1 MTDCYQKGLKMKYPT
16 GSEWRKWDLHVH
28 TPGTAKNDSY
38 GSASTVWDDYIDEL
52 ERQVD
57 VAVYGITDYW
67 SIDNWKTLADKQAL
81 GRLQGRLL
89 IPNVE
94 LRITPVTDRNTPI
107 NLHVLFDP
115 KLPYDEIQREFFQ
128 KLDFEAMGRH
138 FSARREDLIALG
150 RVIAD
155 NPQLDDVAAWRKG
168 IEQYQV
174 PHSQLSSVLHSSYLR
189 GRCLVC
195 VANGTSDGASGIQDS
210 QLRTTRCQ
218 IYRMSDIV
226 FSARSK
232 DREYFLGEGADSKE
246 RVISE
251 YGSLKP
257 CVCGSDSH
265 GFDRLRDWHKGVVTW
280 IKADPTFD
288 GLRQILF
295 EPADRVRIQ
304 VDVPEQKASYQ
315 TLKSV
320 SMNETDFWDQP
331 LSLNPGLVA
340 IIGGRS
346 SGKSNLLSAIASKA
360 GCVELQNGEEGPSP
374 LSFVKRHLADVSVK
388 WSDEVDNPERMVEYF
403 PQGYMIDLAENPD
416 RIEPVVWGIL
426 KENIENQRLKESF
439 DRQIN
444 ELKSAIASECSSLF
458 TQRDLLHTLEA
469 EIKEKGGVKS
479 HQLEVER
486 LKGEM
491 SNLKKQHM
499 HMTDD
504 ELRDFE
510 LLQEQ
515 ERLLVAEKKVAE
527 DDLASLEAIVE
538 LPSEGFFPNIDM
550 PLLSDEVQDK
560 IDKKILEIQQHGR
573 ATWQKLIAELSQTL
587 KIKCD
592 ACEQQLQ
599 ELRQKELY
607 KKGAKHISENTQLQ
621 ELEKRI
627 RREEDQLTDVNKV
640 VDRKRDVEERNNA
653 TIDSLARHH
662 YELFTCSRKYAED
675 VRMEKG
681 GLSISSSVVVKC
693 DALDRFID
701 GRMTRVS
708 KEQKDWYE
716 KILVHDSFDEDMT
729 KEFLKLTMQCAV
741 QYNKDIDEK
750 TVVVEL
756 LSTCWF
762 RVKYDIVF
770 QNDKLE
776 EMSPGKRSF
785 VILMLLLEFSSKQ
798 CPILIDQPEDN
809 LDNRAIFTNLVTY
822 IRTKKKERQIILVT
836 HNPNVVVGADAEQVI
851 VANQHGNGSENK
863 DNVRFAYV
871 SGSLEAS
878 WKRTSMTDPVLES
891 QGIREHV
898 CEILEGGEE
907 AFKKRESK
915 YGL

>member
-1 MTDCYQKGLKMKYPT
+1 MKKYPN
-16 GSEWRKWDLHVH
+16 GSEWRKWDLHIH

-67 SIDNWKTLADKQAL
+67 SIDNWKMLADKQSL

-128 KLDFEAMGRH
+128 KLDFEVKGRH

-155 NPQLDDVAAWRKG
+155 NPLLDDVAAWRKG

-226 FSARSK
+226 FSPRSK

-257 CVCGSDSH
+257 CVCGSDAH

-304 VDVPEQKASYQ
+304 ADMPEQKAPYQ
-315 TLKSV
+315 TLKSF
-320 SMNETDFWDQP
+320 SMNETEFWDQP
-331 LSLNPGLVA
+331 LSLNSGLVA

-346 SGKSNLLSAIASKA
+346 SGKSNLLSAIACKA
-360 GCVELQNGEEGPSP
+360 GCTELRNGDEDPTS
-374 LSFVKRHLADVSVK
+374 LSFVKKHLDDVTVA
-388 WSDEVDNPERMVEYF
+388 WSDDIDAPERMVEYF
-403 PQGYMIDLAENPD
+403 PQGYMIGLADNPG

-426 KENIENQRLKESF
+426 KESRDNQRLKEEY
-439 DRQIN
+439 DRQLN
-444 ELKSAIASECSSLF
+444 ELKSVISSECADLF
-458 TQRDLLHTLEA
+458 TQRDLLRSLSA

-479 HQLEVER
+479 HESESNR
-486 LKGEM
+486 LKDEM
-491 SNLKKQHM
+491 TQLKRQHM
-499 HMTDD
+499 NMTDD
-504 ELRDFE
+504 ELREFE
-510 LLQEQ
+510 LLQNKEHSLIA
-515 ERLLVAEKKVAE
+515 RKKDIE
-527 DDLASLEAIVE
+527 EDLASLATIEV
-538 LPSEGFFPNIDM
+538 LPQDEFFPSIDM
-550 PLLSDEVQDK
+550 TFLSIDIQDK
-560 IDKKILEIQQHGR
+560 IDKKIAEIRQHGI
-573 ATWQKLIAELSQTL
+573 ASWQILVSELKQSL
-587 KIKCD
+587 KTQWD
-592 ACEQQLQ
+592 ACNLQLQ
-599 ELRQKELY
+599 EVQQKELY
-607 KKGAKHISENTQLQ
+607 KKGLKHISENAQLK
-621 ELEKRI
+621 ELGQRI
-627 RREEDQLTDVNKV
+627 QREEDLLADVKKV
-640 VDRKRDVEERNNA
+640 ADRKRDVEERNRA
-653 TIDSLARHH
+653 TIDRLAHH
-662 YELFTCSRKYAED
+662 HSELYICSCKFAD
-675 VRMEKG
+675 AVRLEKDE
-681 GLSISSSVVVKC
+681 LSIAGSVVVER
-693 DALDRFID
+693 DALDRFVD

-708 KEQKDWYE
+708 KEQKGWYE
-716 KILVHDSFDEDMT
+716 KILSHDSFNDDVM
-729 KEFLKLTMQCAV
+729 KEFLNQTMQWAV

-762 RVKYDIVF
+762 SVKYDIVF

-785 VILMLLLEFSSKQ
+785 VILKLLLEFSTKQ

-809 LDNRAIFTNLVTY
+809 LDNRAIFTDLVTY
-822 IRTKKKERQIILVT
+822 LRAKKKERQIILVT

-851 VANQHGNGSENK
+851 VANQHGTDSANVDG
-863 DNVRFAYV
+863 VRFSYV
-871 SGSLEAS
+871 SGALEAS
-878 WKRTSMTDPVLES
+878 WPHDNSCATVLEA

-907 AFKKRESK
+907 AFQKRESK
-915 YGL
+915 YGLRT

>member
-1 MTDCYQKGLKMKYPT
+1 MRFPT
-16 GSEWRKWDLHVH
+16 GSEWRKWDLHIH
-28 TPGTAKNDSY
+28 TTASDGK
-38 GSASTVWDDYIDEL
+38 ASPADV
-52 ERQVD
+52 VD
-57 VAVYGITDYW
+57 RAISSGLSVIAITDHHTAAN
-67 SIDNWKTLADKQAL
+67 IDVVKDLAKATG
-81 GRLQGRLL
+81 GRL
-89 IPNVE
+89 
-94 LRITPVTDRNTPI
+94 
-107 NLHVLFDP
+107 
-115 KLPYDEIQREFFQ
+115 
-128 KLDFEAMGRH
+128 
-138 FSARREDLIALG
+138 S
-150 RVIAD
+150 VIS
-155 NPQLDDVAAWRKG
+155 G
-168 IEQYQV
+168 IEFRTE
-174 PHSQLSSVLHSSYLR
+174 LGKSSVHMIGLFPDAYQGQLLTASALHELVLCPLGLSHTAIIAE
-189 GRCLVC
+189 GRKHSESTDEEQLFKAGMFKLQVNFQAAAELVRKYGGL
-195 VANGTSDGASGIQDS
+195 VSVHNGTKTNGIDDQMRHDGRGIRDVPLSESLGPLKEELLQKYVDICEVKKADEASFY
-210 QLRTTRCQ
+210 LT
-218 IYRMSDIV
+218 
-226 FSARSK
+226 
-232 DREYFLGEGADSKE
+232 
-246 RVISE
+246 
-251 YGSLKP
+251 
-257 CVCGSDSH
+257 
-265 GFDRLRDWHKGVVTW
+265 GFDRASIVASDAHEINEIGMKPVW

-295 EPADRVRIQ
+295 EPSERVRIQ
-304 VDVPEQKASYQ
+304 VDKPEQKAPYQ

-320 SMNETDFWDQP
+320 SLNETDFWDQP

-346 SGKSNLLSAIASKA
+346 SGKSSLLSAIASKA
-360 GCVELQNGEEGPSP
+360 GCVELQNGDEEPSP
-374 LSFVKRHLADVSVK
+374 LNFVKRHLADVSVK
-388 WSDEVDNPERMVEYF
+388 WSDEADNPERMVEYF
-403 PQGYMIDLAENPD
+403 PQGYMIGLAENPD

-479 HQLEVER
+479 HQLEVDR

-515 ERLLVAEKKVAE
+515 EHLLVAEKKVAG

-538 LPSEGFFPNIDM
+538 LPSEAFFPNIDM

-573 ATWQKLIAELSQTL
+573 ATWQKLIAELRQTL
-587 KIKCD
+587 KVKCD
-592 ACEQQLQ
+592 VCNQKLQ
-599 ELRQKELY
+599 ELRQNELY

-621 ELEKRI
+621 DLEKRI
-627 RREEDQLTDVNKV
+627 RHEEDLLIDVKKV
-640 VDRKRDVEERNNA
+640 VDRKRDVEARNNA
-653 TIDSLARHH
+653 MIDSIASHH
-662 YELFTCSRKYAED
+662 YELCTCSRKYAAD
-675 VRMEKG
+675 VKMEKG
-681 GLSISSSVVVKC
+681 GLSISGSVVVKR

-701 GRMTRVS
+701 GRMTRVT
-708 KEQKDWYE
+708 KEQKELHE
-716 KILVHDSFDEDMT
+716 KILSHDSFDEVAT
-729 KEFLKLTMQCAV
+729 KEFLKQSMQCAV

-798 CPILIDQPEDN
+798 CPIFIDQPEDN
-809 LDNRAIFTNLVTY
+809 LDNRAIFTSLVTY
-822 IRTKKKERQIILVT
+822 LRTKKKERQIILVT

-863 DNVRFAYV
+863 DNVRFAYA

-878 WKRTSMTDPVLES
+878 WKRTSTTDPVLES